1 MIPVFKKCAIS
12 PFSGGGRKVENPAL
26 EDSLMAWVDRL
37 RSQHLRVSR
46 KMLQVQ
52 ALELHQSGDYDLMEE
67 DDDGEE
73 GTNKTFT
80 ASNGWLQKFFRRH
93 GVTLRYVMHL
103 HMVLKNNLYLH

>member
-26 EDSLMAWVDRL
+26 EDALMAWVDRL

-52 ALELHQSGDYDLMEE
+52 ALELHQSGDFDLMEE
-67 DDDGEE
+67 DDD
-73 GTNKTFT
+73 
-80 ASNGWLQKFFRRH
+80 GWLQKFFRRH
-93 GVTLRYVMHL
+93 DVTLRYVMHL